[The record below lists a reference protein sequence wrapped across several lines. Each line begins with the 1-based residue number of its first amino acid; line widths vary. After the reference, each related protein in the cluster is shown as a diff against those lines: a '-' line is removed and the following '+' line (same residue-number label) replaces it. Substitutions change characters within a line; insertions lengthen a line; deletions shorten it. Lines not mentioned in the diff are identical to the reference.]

1 MKQPMSKAKSLTY
14 VIIAL
19 AICVF
24 LLGIGFVWILK
35 VFGLDEITAGFM
47 ASQIGILAFALVLFE
62 FKYKELFKTF
72 NFKITL
78 KSIAIVGICV
88 SLVIAINIAV
98 GTTMNILDLNDVKIQ
113 EYTKNTTKAMIENGN
128 IMTLFILPIIA
139 APIFEEFAFRAGF
152 KRILVDESNWKPSH
166 FVIISSI
173 LFGLLHWQPGT
184 FSFIPIIVTGAI
196 GVVLAIVYL
205 KTENLLL
212 SIFIHMLYNLI
223 IMSVAFVTT

>member
-14 VIIAL
+14 VIITL
-19 AICVF
+19 AICIF
-24 LLGIGFVWILK
+24 LLGIGFVWILNT
-35 VFGLDEITAGFM
+35 FGLDESTAGFM
-47 ASQIGILAFALVLFE
+47 ASQIGILVFALVLFE

-88 SLVIAINIAV
+88 SLLIAINIAV
-98 GTTMNILDLNDVKIQ
+98 GTTMNILDLNDAKVQ

-128 IMTLFILPIIA
+128 IMTVFILPIIA
-139 APIFEEFAFRAGF
+139 APILEEFAFRAGF

-173 LFGLLHWQPGT
+173 LFGLLHWQPGA
-184 FSFIPIIVTGAI
+184 FSFAPIIVTGAI
-196 GVVLAIVYL
+196 GAVLAIVYL

-212 SIFIHMLYNLI
+212 SISIHMLYNLI
-223 IMSVAFVTT
+223 IMSVAFVTI

>member
-14 VIIAL
+14 VIITL
-19 AICVF
+19 AICIF
-24 LLGIGFVWILK
+24 LLGIGFVWILNA
-35 VFGLDEITAGFM
+35 FGLDETTTGFM

-88 SLVIAINIAV
+88 SLIIAINIAV
-98 GTTMNILDLNDVKIQ
+98 GTTMNILDLNDVKVQ

-139 APIFEEFAFRAGF
+139 APIFEEFAFRAGV

-173 LFGLLHWQPGT
+173 LFGLLHWQPGA

-212 SIFIHMLYNLI
+212 SISIHMLYNLI